1 VSDVIDIDDAEGP
14 AIEVRGLHTQF
25 GDHVVHENLDLDVRR
40 GEVLGVVGGSGSGKS
55 VLLNTIIGLRQPD
68 GGSVRVLGQDIQR
81 TSRRRWSDIE
91 RSWGVLFQQ
100 GALFSNLTV
109 RENVATPMYEH
120 TNLPRRAV
128 EELADLKI
136 ALVGLRPGAGDL
148 KPSELSGGMRKRAA
162 LARALALDPQLL
174 FLDEPT
180 AGLDPIGAGAFDE
193 LIRDLSD
200 SLDLTVFMITHDLD
214 TLYTITDR
222 VAVLADK
229 RVIATA
235 PVQELERSEHP
246 WVREYFLGP
255 RGRAAAAAK
264 KAGTTA

>member
-1 VSDVIDIDDAEGP
+1 MSDVIDIDDAEGP